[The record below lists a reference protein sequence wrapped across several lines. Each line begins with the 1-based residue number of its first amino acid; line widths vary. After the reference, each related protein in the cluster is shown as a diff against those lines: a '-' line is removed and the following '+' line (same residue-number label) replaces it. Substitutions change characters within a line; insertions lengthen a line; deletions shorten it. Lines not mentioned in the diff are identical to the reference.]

1 MNKENV
7 KTLIEAGKAVVGI
20 ELGSTRIKAVMID
33 ENHQPVATGSYDWEN
48 RLDGHIWTYD
58 LEDIWKGLKASYANM
73 AADVKEKYGTE
84 IKSLAGIGFS
94 AMMHGYMAF
103 DKEGTLL
110 VPFRTWRNTI
120 TGQAA
125 EELTELFQYNIP
137 QRWSIAHLYQA
148 ILNKEEHVK
157 DVAYFTT
164 LSGYIHWQLTGQKVL
179 GVGDASGMFP
189 IDPATSDFYD
199 GMIEKFDKL
208 VEDRGYSWKLR
219 EIMPKVLCA
228 GDDAGCLTE
237 EGVKLLDP
245 TGTLQAGIPVCP
257 PEGDAG
263 TGMTATNSVAKRTGN
278 VSAGTSVFAMIV
290 LEKELSKVYTEIDM
304 VTTPSGSP
312 VAMAHANNCTS
323 DLNAWVNIFKEY
335 SEAMG
340 MKVDMNT
347 LFGTLYNKALEGDAD
362 CGGLLSYGYYSGEN
376 IIPIDEGRPVFIRT
390 PNSKFNLANF
400 MRTHLYAALGALKI
414 GMDILVKEEHIQIDK
429 ILGHGGLFKTPGVGQ
444 RIMAAAMQAPVSVME
459 TAGEG
464 GAWGIALLAA
474 YEVEKAEGETL
485 EDYLDN
491 EVFAGNEGSK
501 MEPVPEDVDGFE
513 KFIEQ
518 FKQGLSVEQE
528 AIAKI
533 K

>member
-94 AMMHGYMAF
+94 AMRHGYMAF

-263 TGMTATNSVAKRTGN
+263 TGMIATNSVAKRTGN

-335 SEAMG
+335 S
-340 MKVDMNT
+340 
-347 LFGTLYNKALEGDAD
+347 F
-362 CGGLLSYGYYSGEN
+362 
-376 IIPIDEGRPVFIRT
+376 R
-390 PNSKFNLANF
+390 
-400 MRTHLYAALGALKI
+400 
-414 GMDILVKEEHIQIDK
+414 
-429 ILGHGGLFKTPGVGQ
+429 
-444 RIMAAAMQAPVSVME
+444 
-459 TAGEG
+459 
-464 GAWGIALLAA
+464 
-474 YEVEKAEGETL
+474 
-485 EDYLDN
+485 
-491 EVFAGNEGSK
+491 
-501 MEPVPEDVDGFE
+501 
-513 KFIEQ
+513 
-518 FKQGLSVEQE
+518 
-528 AIAKI
+528 
-533 K
+533 